1 MSDQENNEIFRPLE
15 KLIKRPNPVP
25 YKKFVVPM
33 PIEINEDNK
42 EKEDIEEKPEDKE
55 LREEEK
61 PKKLVIDKR
70 KDNKV
75 DRMAIINKIKKN
87 MKVEVLDKSNKPDN
101 MIVELREN
109 IPTNTGKELLIE
121 EKDED
126 LEQLGEEI
134 TNEQN
139 MFHDEP
145 IVEIKEDLNMEIEQ
159 DNKST
164 KPIRKR
170 KLKIVS
176 EPEDVT
182 NVDLTTA
189 VIRTQKVIDRLP
201 KEKEKIIVKAPSY
214 YMNNRKIYIQKLT
227 ELFRPY
233 QKEILDNQENAS
245 CDQGAKTRDF
255 DLLTHQKIVRD
266 YLNLYTPYRG
276 LLLYHGLGSG
286 KTCTSIAIA
295 EGMKSNKRV
304 FVLTPAS
311 LKMNFFSEMKKCGD
325 DLYKKNQFWEFVSID
340 GNPDY
345 VGILAKSLSLS
356 TNYIHE
362 RGGAWLVNINKEPN
376 YETLNSEEQ
385 KSLDDQLNEMI
396 RAKYTDIN
404 YNGMNE
410 NKMKLLTGNYTN
422 NPFDNSVV
430 IIDEAHN
437 FVSRVVNKLKSPKS
451 ISYRLYDYLMNATNA
466 KIVFLT
472 GTPIINYPNEI
483 AVLYNMLRGYIN
495 SYIIPIK
502 WEKKEKLNTET
513 ILNIM
518 DKENIKTYDSIEYTD
533 GKLTITRNPFGFV
546 NTKKRGTLKG
556 TKRAPK
562 KQENKT
568 KKLEPEVDLD
578 MDGGEGVLFEKYNGV
593 KLDDSG
599 NITDKQFIEII
610 VKSLKKHGVE
620 VNEKL
625 IQKMKYKSL
634 PDVKDEFI
642 DNFVD
647 EEEGTSKNL
656 NLFQK
661 RILGLTSYFRSAQEE
676 LLPSFVKTENDD
688 IYHVEK

>member
-1 MSDQENNEIFRPLE
+1 MSEQENNEIFRPLE

-33 PIEINEDNK
+33 PIEINKDN
-42 EKEDIEEKPEDKE
+42 EVIEEKEEEKE
-55 LREEEK
+55 EIAEEK

-70 KDNKV
+70 KENKV
-75 DRMAIINKIKKN
+75 DRMAIINKIKKS
-87 MKVEVLDKSNKPDN
+87 MRVEVFDKSDKPDN
-101 MIVELREN
+101 MVVELREN
-109 IPTNTGKELLIE
+109 IPTNTGRELLIE
-121 EKDED
+121 EKEED
-126 LEQLGEEI
+126 LEKLPEE
-134 TNEQN
+134 TNTLNVES
-139 MFHDEP
+139 
-145 IVEIKEDLNMEIEQ
+145 IVEIKEDLQIEAK
-159 DNKST
+159 DTDKKT
-164 KPIRKR
+164 KKPLRKR
-170 KLKIVS
+170 KLKIA
-176 EPEDVT
+176 PDAEDIT

-189 VIRTQKVIDRLP
+189 MIRTQKVVDRLP

-214 YMNNRKIYIQKLT
+214 YMNNRKIYMQKLT

-304 FVLTPAS
+304 FVMTPAS

-325 DLYKKNQFWEFVSID
+325 DLYKKNQYWEFVSID

-362 RGGAWLVNINKEPN
+362 KGGAWLVNINKESN
-376 YETLNSEEQ
+376 YETLENEEQ

-437 FVSRVVNKLKSPKS
+437 FVSRVVNKLKQPKS
-451 ISYRLYDYLMNATNA
+451 ISYRLYDYLMSATNA

-495 SYIIPIK
+495 NYVIPIK
-502 WEKKEKLNTET
+502 WEKKEKLNTDT

-533 GKLTITRNPFGFV
+533 GKLSITRNPFGFV
-546 NTKKRGTLKG
+546 SVFFYLQQ
-556 TKRAPK
+556 P
-562 KQENKT
+562 
-568 KKLEPEVDLD
+568 
-578 MDGGEGVLFEKYNGV
+578 F
-593 KLDDSG
+593 
-599 NITDKQFIEII
+599 
-610 VKSLKKHGVE
+610 
-620 VNEKL
+620 
-625 IQKMKYKSL
+625 
-634 PDVKDEFI
+634 
-642 DNFVD
+642 
-647 EEEGTSKNL
+647 
-656 NLFQK
+656 
-661 RILGLTSYFRSAQEE
+661 
-676 LLPSFVKTENDD
+676 
-688 IYHVEK
+688 